1 MKSVWSDETGW
12 IINEVDKICCCVLLT
27 SFYLKKKILK
37 KKLAV
42 IGNWWYDIDSDN
54 ILNCPRSNYYFLTQL
69 NQLLDNTT
77 SKYLSMFHC
86 NIRSLPKHLSLVNE
100 FLHSVNRKPDIL
112 AFTETRLSDRTITN
126 VDILNYDFFHTNP
139 LKQTSGTG
147 LYVWKNPNAIHGP
160 DLKFAI
166 PLDESSWWKVTSGN
180 GRPNIIVGSFFRHPT
195 CNLPAFTFEFQT
207 LLKEAI

>member
-27 SFYLKKKILK
+27 SFYLKKN

-42 IGNWWYDIDSDN
+42 TGNWWYDIDSDN
-54 ILNCPRSNYYFLTQL
+54 IPNCPRSNYYFLTQL

-77 SKYLSMFHC
+77 SKCLSMFHC
-86 NIRSLPKHLSLVNE
+86 NIRSLPKHLSLLNE

-112 AFTETRLSDRTITN
+112 AITETRLSNRTVTN

-139 LKQTSGTG
+139 PKQTSGSG
-147 LYVWKNPNAIHGP
+147 LYVQTNNP
-160 DLKFAI
+160 
-166 PLDESSWWKVTSGN
+166 
-180 GRPNIIVGSFFRHPT
+180 
-195 CNLPAFTFEFQT
+195 
-207 LLKEAI
+207 

>member
-1 MKSVWSDETGW
+1 M
-12 IINEVDKICCCVLLT
+12 
-27 SFYLKKKILK
+27 
-37 KKLAV
+37 

-54 ILNCPRSNYYFLTQL
+54 IPNCPRSNYYFLTQL

-77 SKYLSMFHC
+77 SKCLSMFHC
-86 NIRSLPKHLSLVNE
+86 NIRSLPKHLSLLNE

-112 AFTETRLSDRTITN
+112 AFTETRLSNRTVTN
-126 VDILNYDFFHTNP
+126 IDILNYDFFHTNP
-139 LKQTSGTG
+139 LKQTSGSG
-147 LYVWKNPNAIHGP
+147 LCLEKSSNAIHGP
-160 DLKFAI
+160 DLKFTI
-166 PLDESSWWKVTSGN
+166 PLDESSWWEITSGN